1 MLVSIS
7 MPAIA
12 WYMDDGALAGSRS
25 SVMNV
30 LALLQELGPPLGLH
44 VNIRKCE
51 VFSQSSLDI
60 FPAGIKKSN
69 NPNIEILGSPIRD
82 ADYCHQFISHKR
94 SEAQNLL
101 SKLADVGLVDPQ
113 VALTLLCMCGG
124 FCRLAHLSRTTP
136 PSLSGAALQLYDQDI
151 RRCFSSCTAVDTSDA
166 AWRQAIL
173 GLCKGGLGLHSLYQ
187 HAPAAYIAS
196 ICSAGF
202 GSETNLNL
210 CSAVADFNSAVLP
223 DKALQIHSLL
233 SVSPVSQ
240 KELSSTLDTC
250 MFNLLLETSSTADKA
265 QLLSVSSPL
274 ASYWLSVLPSQG
286 LGLHLDAP
294 VHQVA
299 IKWWLGMDTSQGSQ
313 CALCPDKALDPL
325 GHHAI
330 TCKCGGDVV
339 AQHNTL
345 RDVLA

>member
-1 MLVSIS
+1 MSTFLS
-7 MPAIA
+7 A
-12 WYMDDGALAGSRS
+12 
-25 SVMNV
+25 
-30 LALLQELGPPLGLH
+30 
-44 VNIRKCE
+44 CE

-69 NPNIEILGSPIRD
+69 NPNIEILGSPIGD
-82 ADYCHQFISHKR
+82 ADFCHQFISHKR

-113 VALTLLCMCGG
+113 VVLTLLRMCGG
-124 FCRLAHLSRTTP
+124 FCRLVHLARTTS
-136 PSLSGAALQLYDQDI
+136 PSLSGAALQLYDQDV

-173 GLCKGGLGLHSLYQ
+173 GLSKGGLGLCSLYQ

-202 GSETNLNL
+202 GSETNLRL
-210 CSAVADFNSAVLP
+210 CSAVADFNSAVPP
-223 DKALQIHSLL
+223 DRALDIHSLI
-233 SVSPVSQ
+233 SASPVSQ
-240 KELSSTLDTC
+240 KDLSSTLDTC
-250 MFNLLLETSSTADKA
+250 MFNVLLETSSIADKA
-265 QLLSVSSPL
+265 RLLSVSAPH
-274 ASYWLSVLPSQG
+274 ASSWLSVLPSQG

-299 IKWWLGMDTSQGSQ
+299 IKWWLGMDTFHGSQ

-330 TCKCGGDVV
+330 TCKRGGDVV
-339 AQHNTL
+339 A
-345 RDVLA
+345 